1 MSTFIYLQKE
11 RERSLLRRH
20 PWVFSKAIENVK
32 GKVAPGA
39 PVEIFSHDG
48 RWLARGAWSP
58 ESRTNVATMGANDFR
73 SNELSVTLPAAT
85 TVTIE
90 HVATDGAV
98 IGA

>member
-1 MSTFIYLQKE
+1 MSTFVYLQKE

-48 RWLARGAWSP
+48 RWLARGA
-58 ESRTNVATMGANDFR
+58 
-73 SNELSVTLPAAT
+73 
-85 TVTIE
+85 
-90 HVATDGAV
+90 
-98 IGA
+98 